1 LFTEWAAQACIPLS
15 LLPFANTLRSL
26 HPESNYINHKY
37 KMSYTVAITGRPNV
51 GKSTFFNRMLEQRK
65 SIVDDVS
72 GVTRDRQYGVTD
84 WAGKSFNVI
93 DTGGFVAD
101 STDIFER
108 EIRKQVHIAIA
119 EANAIIF
126 MVDVS
131 TGITNLDLDMAEMLR
146 RSPKPVYLVVNKVDN
161 HTRQLEAAE
170 FYSLGFEKIFFIS
183 SISGSG
189 TGELLDE
196 ITAAMPE
203 EKIEEPGTLPKFAI
217 IGQPNVGKSS
227 LLNALTGQERTI
239 VSEIAG
245 TTRDAVHTT
254 YNLFNKEFVLID
266 TAGIRRKKKVS
277 EDLEF
282 YSVIRAISAVDEADV
297 CILLLDAE
305 KGITAQ
311 DLNIFSLA
319 EKKGKGIV
327 VLVNKWDLIKKETN
341 TARDY
346 EKLLKQKLAP
356 FNDVPILFISATEK
370 QRIFQAMEAALK
382 VFENRLQKIPT
393 SQLNEVMLK
402 AMESYHAPV
411 VRGHAVKIKFVTQLP
426 TSVPSFAFFCNF
438 PNDIK
443 TPYKNYLENQM
454 RKNFPLTGVPIRI
467 FFRKK

>member
-1 LFTEWAAQACIPLS
+1 
-15 LLPFANTLRSL
+15 
-26 HPESNYINHKY
+26 
-37 KMSYTVAITGRPNV
+37 MSYTVAITGRPNV

-65 SIVDDVS
+65 SIVDDTS
-72 GVTRDRQYGVTD
+72 GVTRDRQYGVAE

-93 DTGGFVAD
+93 DTGGFVTD
-101 STDIFER
+101 SNDIFER

-126 MVDVS
+126 MVDVT
-131 TGITNLDLDMAEMLR
+131 TGITNLDEDMAEMLR

-161 HTRQLEAAE
+161 HTRQMEAAE
-170 FYSLGFEKIFFIS
+170 FYSLGFEKIFFLS

-196 ITAAMPE
+196 IGSRIPA
-203 EKIEEPGTLPKFAI
+203 EKIEEPGLLPKFAI

-239 VSEIAG
+239 VSTIAG
-245 TTRDAVHTT
+245 TTRDAIHTT
-254 YNLFNKEFVLID
+254 YNLFNKEFILID

-327 VLVNKWDLIKKETN
+327 VLVNKWDVVKKETN

-346 EKLLKQKLAP
+346 EKALKQKLAP
-356 FNDVPILFISATEK
+356 FNDVPIIFISATEK
-370 QRIFQAMEAALK
+370 LRIFQAMETALK
-382 VFENRLQKIPT
+382 VYENRMQKITT
-393 SQLNEVMLK
+393 SKLNEVMQK

-411 VRGHAVKIKFVTQLP
+411 VRGHAVTIKFVTQLP
-426 TSVPSFAFFCNF
+426 TTVPSFAFFCNY

-454 RKNFPLTGVPIRI
+454 RENFDLTGVPIRI